1 MNLSVDQIALLAQEV
16 EITDPIDW
24 DMLNVDE
31 NTSYKLMA
39 ISVLEMFQKIEKD
52 QQLVIALASVTKLLV
67 ENFVLNLKLETRNV
81 K

>member
-1 MNLSVDQIALLAQEV
+1 MNLSVDEIALLAQEV